1 MRGFL
6 GKRKANVTEADD
18 HKIDGHV
25 IAPFDSESTDEAGG
39 ATER

>member
-1 MRGFL
+1 MSGFL

-25 IAPFDSESTDEAGG
+25 IAPLTQRSPDEAGG